1 MTAVRQILTH
11 IDSDLNAYLLTQ
23 QNIHGRQKGRNLSFA
38 AITRAALT
46 GCSQANFQLGEL
58 DPASITAAVAEALAC
73 YAERRQAV

>member
-11 IDSDLNAYLLTQ
+11 IDTDLNSYLLTQ
-23 QNIHGRQKGRNLSFA
+23 QNLYGLRRGRNLSFA

-58 DPASITAAVAEALAC
+58 DPASITGVVAEALTR
-73 YAERRQAV
+73 YAEKS